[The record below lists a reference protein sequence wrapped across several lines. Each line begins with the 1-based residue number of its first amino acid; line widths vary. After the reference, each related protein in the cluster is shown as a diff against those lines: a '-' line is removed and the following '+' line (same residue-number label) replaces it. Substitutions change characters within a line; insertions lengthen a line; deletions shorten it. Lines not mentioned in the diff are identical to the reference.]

1 MTLAYLDECGFSP
14 SLPVCYSWTLRGE
27 RKLVP
32 YENPMRRR
40 ANAISAYLPFGR
52 QSDGRQ
58 AVGGQVE
65 NNEFRRPEL
74 CWDVLPRTLKAE
86 DVVDM
91 LRRIPRGKGALVV
104 VLDNASIHVSRLL
117 KAARRRLHRQ
127 GIHLY
132 HLPPYS
138 PELNLIEP
146 YFGIVKHTEMPER
159 TYSTLSALIEA
170 IDQAFTR
177 CEHRLHHQPQHQLRL
192 VA

>member
-1 MTLAYLDECGFSP
+1 MSLAYLDECGFSP
-14 SLPVCYSWTLRGE
+14 SLPTSYSWALRGQ
-27 RKLVP
+27 RKVIP

-52 QSDGRQ
+52 QAEGKQ
-58 AVGGQVE
+58 ASGEQAKGSQA
-65 NNEFRRPEL
+65 EL
-74 CWDVLPRTLKAE
+74 WWDVLPRTLRAE
-86 DVVDM
+86 DVVDV
-91 LRRIPRGKGALVV
+91 LGKIPRGRGALVV
-104 VLDNASIHVSRLL
+104 VLDNASIHVSRVL
-117 KAARRRLHRQ
+117 KAARGRLRRE

-146 YFGIVKHTEMPER
+146 FFGLVKHREMPER
-159 TYSTLSALIEA
+159 TYQTVPALIEA

-177 CEHRLHHQPQHQLRL
+177 CEHRLHNQPQHHPRL